1 MKNFNSTIENEWK
14 EQLNFTTAQ
23 LETLK
28 NGTDNQKK
36 AVIEAVNVVVS
47 ANNLT
52 IINAIYNQHKPTE
65 ENYEFI
71 GCNLTTGEET
81 RGIINYRVSGEHK
94 QIRF

>member
-1 MKNFNSTIENEWK
+1 MKLFRFS
-14 EQLNFTTAQ
+14 
-23 LETLK
+23 LK
-28 NGTDNQKK
+28 
-36 AVIEAVNVVVS
+36 
-47 ANNLT
+47 
-52 IINAIYNQHKPTE
+52 IITAIYNQHKPTE